1 MKIVHLILFKISCH
15 QAMKFLAVNE
25 KEIFANDMF
34 SMIDN
39 NRFMIEY

>member
-1 MKIVHLILFKISCH
+1 MNIMHLIMFKISCH

-25 KEIFANDMF
+25 REIFANDMF
-34 SMIDN
+34 SMIAN